1 MTTQQQPTTRRVP
14 CLIYSRV
21 VGYISLAQH
30 GGEYMWNKGKAR
42 EWQDRVTYAVPTR
55 ERMEESP
62 DA

>member
-14 CLIYSRV
+14 CLVYSRV

-42 EWQDRVTYAVPTR
+42 EWQDRVTYVVQGAV
-55 ERMEESP
+55 EEGVN
-62 DA
+62 DG